1 MRFFFKIFYGLIIYY
16 VSFNENSCCN
26 YFFTIHINMSVSCIV
41 TKASVFLQVFKQAVN
56 IRMVEGNHRT
66 IVNKHETAIIINSFI
81 L

>member
-1 MRFFFKIFYGLIIYY
+1 
-16 VSFNENSCCN
+16 
-26 YFFTIHINMSVSCIV
+26 MSVSCIV